1 MFPLSGVLVLPELVG
16 RSSGRSSSSSS
27 CCCCCS
33 SSSSSSKEAV
43 WPLLGIGFEGF
54 STPANFAREGRT
66 ACSLKHEGLGFGFN
80 ILDMI

>member
-16 RSSGRSSSSSS
+16 RSSGRGSSSSSSS
-27 CCCCCS
+27 CC
-33 SSSSSSKEAV
+33 SSSSSSKQAV